1 MSALELSI
9 DELKNSINELKNS
22 IDKLKNTP
30 SNAEFDDNFEN
41 LSYNDKDKLYID
53 DTDKLNAEIDI
64 DLYSEIIIVL
74 EIEIIE
80 TKEKKETKFSFTMT
94 DEFKEAFKNNKI
106 ETLKVLFFNL
116 INKKY
121 YKNIS
126 ILKVLGKYHSKI
138 NYVKGFKLAN
148 ITETSA
154 TGGKKRVVKQT
165 VKELQAIAVE
175 NNIKITKKVE
185 GKTVRLNKK
194 GLIAKLKRYKLI

>member
-9 DELKNSINELKNS
+9 KGLKDSIKE
-22 IDKLKNTP
+22 LKNTP
-30 SNAEFDDNFEN
+30 SNADISSSEYYDDIKELYEN
-41 LSYNDKDKLYID
+41 
-53 DTDKLNAEIDI
+53 I
-64 DLYSEIIIVL
+64 DLYSEIIIVV
-74 EIEIIE
+74 EIETIE
-80 TKEKKETKFSFTMT
+80 TKERSYFFTMT
-94 DEFKEAFKNNKI
+94 DNFKERFNNFYLSVI
-106 ETLKVLFFNL
+106 VNNRFTNEM
-116 INKKY
+116 KKE
-121 YKNIS
+121 
-126 ILKVLGKYHSKI
+126 ILKLLFKDFFRDNNLRLIRIGALNNSYSKI

-148 ITETSA
+148 ITESSA

>member
-9 DELKNSINELKNS
+9 KGLKDSIEGLKY
-22 IDKLKNTP
+22 IQ
-30 SNAEFDDNFEN
+30 SNADISSSEYYDDITELYEN
-41 LSYNDKDKLYID
+41 IDSY
-53 DTDKLNAEIDI
+53 
-64 DLYSEIIIVL
+64 SVIIIVV
-74 EIEIIE
+74 EIETIE
-80 TKEKKETKFSFTMT
+80 TKERSYFFTMT
-94 DEFKEAFKNNKI
+94 DKFKECFKNFYSSVINNDDFSIDGKI
-106 ETLKVLFFNL
+106 EIIKLLFKDFFRENNLKLSR
-116 INKKY
+116 I
-121 YKNIS
+121 
-126 ILKVLGKYHSKI
+126 GKTNNSYSKI

-148 ITETSA
+148 IKESSA